1 MQGVAASRAD
11 ARVRPEREDDG
22 APELPV
28 DVRRRISALARTPR
42 LLIACDY
49 DGALTP
55 TDTGDTN
62 TARPHPLAVRAL
74 RELAD
79 LPATTCAVISS
90 RPLTSLATLSRLPA
104 EIHLVGAH
112 GTEPDTA
119 LHTHPSNKPTALQAL
134 REHVEATATCYIGGG
149 DGEEDALAHLTGP
162 DAGIRVG
169 EHTAPTMAAHTI
181 PDTPTA
187 ALFLAA
193 LVTERRAWTFG
204 ERPTPIERLSL
215 LSNQTSVALVGPDA
229 RLAWLCHPEPDS
241 GAVFAEILG
250 GRSAG
255 TFALAPAHGGQPLG
269 QRYEPGTMT
278 VHTRFAGLHVTDYL
292 AHPTQRGRT
301 DLVRVLSGTA
311 PTLVEFAPRP
321 DFGRTPVR
329 LRAHT
334 DGLVVQGADFPMV
347 LHAPGVQWAIDHDG
361 VHDSARA
368 TVHPTSE
375 HPVVL
380 ELRLGTGDLSAA
392 PVAETDRR
400 RAVRDH
406 WAGWLDTLSLPVAA
420 RELAARSALTLRGLC
435 TPSGGVMAA
444 ATTSLPEEIG
454 GVRNW
459 DYRYCWLRDGAL
471 TVRALVSLGST
482 AEADAFLDW
491 VHRVVAT
498 VPSPELLRPLYTLAG
513 TDLGPE
519 ETIESLAGYA
529 GSRPVRVGN
538 AADHQV
544 QLDVFGPVV
553 ELIADL
559 AHRRGVLAD
568 RDWELVRSMAEAV
581 ARRWHEPDHGIWE
594 ERDEPRQ
601 RVYSKVMCWVTLD
614 RAVRLAGRFGRVVDP
629 VWGPLAADIAAEVVA
644 KGWNETVG
652 AYTTAYEGEDLD
664 AASLHIGLSGLLDP
678 ANERFQATVTA
689 VEAGLRQGPTVYRYR
704 RDDGLPG
711 GEGGFHLCTAW
722 LIEAYLLT
730 GRGVEAEELF
740 AHLVERAGPTGLIP
754 EEFDPD
760 SERALGN
767 HPQAYSH
774 LGLIRCAQL
783 LDRHR

>member
-1 MQGVAASRAD
+1 MTLTQAAGAAPGLSGRTGD
-11 ARVRPEREDDG
+11 TTPE
-22 APELPV
+22 ALPV

-42 LLIACDY
+42 LLVACDY

-55 TDTGDTN
+55 TDTADTGA
-62 TARPHPLAVRAL
+62 ARPHPLAVRAL
-74 RELAD
+74 RDLAD
-79 LPATTCAVISS
+79 LPGTTCAVISS
-90 RPLTSLATLSRLPA
+90 RPLSSLATLSRLPA
-104 EIHLVGAH
+104 EIHLIGAH
-112 GTEPDTA
+112 GTEPDTV
-119 LHTHPSNKPTALQAL
+119 LHTRPSNKPTALQAL
-134 REHVEATATCYIGGG
+134 REHVEATATCYVGGG
-149 DGEEDALAHLTGP
+149 DGEEDVFAHLVGP
-162 DAGIRVG
+162 DTGIRVG
-169 EHTAPTMAAHTI
+169 EGLTVAAHRVA
-181 PDTPTA
+181 DTPAAA
-187 ALFLAA
+187 ALLAA

-204 ERPTPIERLSL
+204 ERPTPIERMSL
-215 LSNQTSVALVGPDA
+215 LSNHASVALVGPDA

-255 TFALAPAHGGQPLG
+255 AFAIAPAHGGQPLG

-278 VHTRFAGLHVTDYL
+278 VRTRFSRLEVRDYL
-292 AHPTQRGRT
+292 APATERGRT
-301 DLVRVLSGTA
+301 DLVRVIDGTTPA
-311 PTLVEFAPRP
+311 RVEFAPRP
-321 DFGRTPVR
+321 DFGRAPVR
-329 LRAHT
+329 LRVH
-334 DGLVVQGADFPMV
+334 DRGLVVEGADFPMA
-347 LHAPGVQWAIDHDG
+347 LHSPGVEWVVDHDDAG
-361 VHDSARA
+361 ETAHA

-375 HPVVL
+375 TPVVL
-380 ELRLGTGDLSAA
+380 ELRLGTRDLSDS
-392 PVAETDRR
+392 PVTDAERQ

-406 WAGWLDTLSLPVAA
+406 WTGWLDTLTLPVTA
-420 RELAARSALTLRGLC
+420 RDLAARSALTLRGLC

-471 TVRALVSLGST
+471 TVQALVSLGST

-491 VHRVVAT
+491 VHRVVDT
-498 VPSPELLRPLYTLAG
+498 LPSPELLRPLYTLAG

-519 ETIESLAGYA
+519 ETIDTLAGYA

-559 AHRRGVLAD
+559 AHRRGALPD
-568 RDWELVRSMAEAV
+568 RDWELVSAMAEAV

-614 RAVRLAGRFGRVVDP
+614 RAVRLADRFARPVDP
-629 VWGPLAADIAAEVVA
+629 TWEPLAADIAAEVTA
-644 KGWNETVG
+644 KGWNEAAG
-652 AYTTAYEGEDLD
+652 AYTTAYDGRDLD

-678 ANERFQATVTA
+678 ADERFQSTVTA
-689 VEAGLRQGPTVYRYR
+689 IEAELRQGPTVYRYR

-722 LIEAYLLT
+722 LIESYLAT
-730 GRGVEAEELF
+730 GRRAEAEELF

-754 EEFDPD
+754 EEFDPE

-783 LDRHR
+783 LDRHA